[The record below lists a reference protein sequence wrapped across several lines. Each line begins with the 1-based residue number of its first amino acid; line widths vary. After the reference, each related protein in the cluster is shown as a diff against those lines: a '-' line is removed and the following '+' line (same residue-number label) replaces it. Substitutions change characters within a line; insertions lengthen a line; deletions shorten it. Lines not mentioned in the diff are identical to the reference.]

1 MILFKPGKTISNTQ
15 HGVYYEVIQL
25 DRKYTVREFVS
36 EILERFRET
45 KGEFNIRFI
54 DEKKAKWYYYTLGGG
69 MPNIVWDQLPLEA
82 TVCGGFCTTDD
93 MNHKKIFDILIER
106 EQK

>member
-1 MILFKPGKTISNTQ
+1 MILFKPCKTISNMQ
-15 HGVYYEVIQL
+15 YSVYYEVIQL

-45 KGEFNIRFI
+45 RGEFNIRFI
-54 DEKKAKWYYYTLGGG
+54 NEKKAKYYYYTLGGG
-69 MPNIVWDQLPLEA
+69 MSNIVWDQLPLEA
-82 TVCGGFCTTDD
+82 IVCDGFCTTDN